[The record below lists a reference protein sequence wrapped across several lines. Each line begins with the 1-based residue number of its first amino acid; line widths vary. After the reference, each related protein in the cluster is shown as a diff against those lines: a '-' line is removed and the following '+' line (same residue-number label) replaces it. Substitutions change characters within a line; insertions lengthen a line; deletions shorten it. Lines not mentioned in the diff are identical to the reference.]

1 MTKTILLIILFM
13 QLWFA
18 QTKTYLTTGAR
29 FNINSSSSLSTT
41 MKTAVNGDVVYVETV
56 TGASY
61 SAGYTET
68 IVAGGVSRDFTVTT
82 KAYVPPSGSRK
93 ILKGK
98 TGKVIFDKNGKVI
111 YTQ

>member
-1 MTKTILLIILFM
+1 
-13 QLWFA
+13 
-18 QTKTYLTTGAR
+18 
-29 FNINSSSSLSTT
+29 
-41 MKTAVNGDVVYVETV
+41 
-56 TGASY
+56 
-61 SAGYTET
+61 
-68 IVAGGVSRDFTVTT
+68 VSRDFTVTT